1 MTHAGLTGVAFMKTE
16 TFLVLLGLDEDN
28 KPRAAKFDE
37 KYENAARKAAVAKG
51 YKIGRPKTDEAVG
64 LASRLVDGK
73 VFASG
78 KSLVPLAN
86 VETYKKLLEVLEIEA
101 PAAAP
106 ATPAL
111 KAVSP
116 ATSGDGNLWARIAIG
131 TIVLCQDDSAKPKER
146 GWWESRVTSISND
159 GKILTVRWSNY
170 PTIKPFTV
178 KRAAVAIL
186 PVKG

>member
-1 MTHAGLTGVAFMKTE
+1 MKTE
-16 TFLVLLGLDEDN
+16 TFLVLLGLDEDS

-78 KSLVPLAN
+78 KGLVPLVNA
-86 VETYKKLLEVLEIEA
+86 ETYKKLLEVLEIEK

-111 KAVSP
+111 KASSP
-116 ATSGDGNLWARIAIG
+116 ATSGDGDLWAKIAVG
-131 TIVLCQDDSAKPKER
+131 TIVLCQDNSSKAKDR
-146 GWWESRVTSISND
+146 GWWESTVTGISKD
-159 GKILTVRWSNY
+159 GKILTVRWTDF

-178 KRAAVAIL
+178 KRAAVAHL
-186 PVKG
+186 AGQRLRAP